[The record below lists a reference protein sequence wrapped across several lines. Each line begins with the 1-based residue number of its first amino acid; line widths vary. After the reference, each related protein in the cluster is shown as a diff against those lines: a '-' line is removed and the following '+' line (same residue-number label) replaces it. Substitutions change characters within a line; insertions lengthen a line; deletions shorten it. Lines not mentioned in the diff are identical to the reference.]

1 MKIFKIVFI
10 ILASSTYRCSD
21 QETVDCKQVDQELI
35 GDWKG
40 VANYFGPRQ
49 ANGSTHNF
57 TLTIENSNGC
67 SFTGY
72 TKYDNF
78 PTTFN
83 VSGNVDIFGWVT
95 FTEVSI
101 KQDGGEYADCLV
113 RINSS
118 SRCNQWPDLRW
129 KEGNKFNEARFRRD
143 PYILIGKFERPNSYE
158 RGWQILN
165 GTFSLSKN

>member
-1 MKIFKIVFI
+1 MKVFKIVFI

-21 QETVDCKQVDQELI
+21 QETVDCNQVDQELV

-40 VANYFGPRQ
+40 VANYIGPTP
-49 ANGSTHNF
+49 AIGSSHNF

-78 PTTFN
+78 STTFN
-83 VSGNVDIFGWVT
+83 VAGSVDIFGWVT
-95 FTEVSI
+95 FTEISI
-101 KQDGGEYADCLV
+101 KQGGEEYADCLM
-113 RINSS
+113 RTNSL
-118 SRCNQWPDLRW
+118 SRCDQWPDLRW
-129 KEGNKFNEARFRRD
+129 KEGNKFDEAKFRRD
-143 PYILIGKFERPNSYE
+143 PYILIGNFVRPNSFE
-158 RGWQILN
+158 RRWQFLN

>member
-67 SFTGY
+67 SFTGH

-113 RINSS
+113 RINS
-118 SRCNQWPDLRW
+118 LL
-129 KEGNKFNEARFRRD
+129 F
-143 PYILIGKFERPNSYE
+143 
-158 RGWQILN
+158 
-165 GTFSLSKN
+165 

>member
-1 MKIFKIVFI
+1 MCIRDSPRP
-10 ILASSTYRCSD
+10 A
-21 QETVDCKQVDQELI
+21 I
-35 GDWKG
+35 G
-40 VANYFGPRQ
+40 A
-49 ANGSTHNF
+49 THNF
-57 TLTIENSNGC
+57 TLTIENSKGC
-67 SFTGY
+67 SFTGH

-83 VSGNVDIFGWVT
+83 VTGSVDMYGWVT

-143 PYILIGKFERPNSYE
+143 PYILIGEFERPNSFE
-158 RGWQILN
+158 RRWQILN
-165 GTFSLSKN
+165 GTVSLSKN